1 MHSTFFFMYGAMWW
15 FNIHLDTR
23 FFAVACCTLN
33 LMKVYAIEFFS
44 NVIRDLS
51 NYWIA
56 KKRIEV

>member
-1 MHSTFFFMYGAMWW
+1 MYGAMWW